1 MGEQKEKIEDL
12 LGGID
17 MKRTL
22 EEVVQIISDFV
33 AGEIEENE
41 GLKTE
46 YKTAKNDI
54 YGEVESILN
63 DVKLKA
69 SLRKRKASLIKKELD
84 DLLKKQAE
92 ISDKLVVT
100 EDEEEIAEL
109 EREIT
114 EYSTRRLTLE
124 AKLNAFSTSRVGLS
138 LPEQRLA
145 LKEKLHEFDSVVSTA
160 KPDLSDLA
168 KTLKTAVEKA
178 VEPIEKA
185 SRLALLGTRERELTG
200 IDQLIKNNDL
210 ALFATD
216 QTLQL
221 LKAENKKYSAFSDWL
236 NSTKNISFEDFI
248 PVYIEKERLS
258 AEQWQR
264 EQEAQKLKAARER
277 EKRNAEAAA
286 AVEKRIGGGHYF

>member
-1 MGEQKEKIEDL
+1 ME
-12 LGGID
+12 
-17 MKRTL
+17 RTL

-54 YGEVESILN
+54 FGQVESILN
-63 DVKLKA
+63 DVKVKA
-69 SLRKRKASLIKKELD
+69 ALRKRKANIIKKELD

-92 ISDKLVVT
+92 IADKLVVT
-100 EDEEEIAEL
+100 EDEAEIAEL

-114 EYSTRRLTLE
+114 EHSTRRLTLE

-145 LKEKLHEFDSVVSTA
+145 LKKKLHEFDSVVSSA

-168 KTLKTAVEKA
+168 KTLKAAVEKA
-178 VEPIEKA
+178 IEPIEKA
-185 SRLALLGTRERELTG
+185 SRLFLLGTRERELTG
-200 IDQLIKNNDL
+200 IDQLIKNNKL
-210 ALFATD
+210 SLFATD

-221 LKAENKKYSAFSDWL
+221 LKTENEKRSAFSAWL
-236 NSTKNISFEDFI
+236 DSTKNISFEDFI
-248 PVYIEKERLS
+248 PAYLEKERLRT
-258 AEQWQR
+258 EQWQR
-264 EQEAQKLKAARER
+264 EQEEQKLKAARER
-277 EKRNAEAAA
+277 EERNAKAMASIENNLG
-286 AVEKRIGGGHYF
+286 KK

>member
-1 MGEQKEKIEDL
+1 MGAKKEKIEDL
-12 LGGID
+12 LGGMD

-46 YKTAKNDI
+46 YKTTKNDI
-54 YGEVESILN
+54 FGQVESILN
-63 DVKLKA
+63 DVKTKA
-69 SLRKRKASLIKKELD
+69 LLRKRKASLIKKELE

-92 ISDKLVVT
+92 ISDELVVT
-100 EDEEEIAEL
+100 EDEAEIAEL

-124 AKLNAFSTSRVGLS
+124 AKLNAFNTSRVGLS
-138 LPEQRLA
+138 LPEQRLI
-145 LKEKLHEFDSVVSTA
+145 LKEKLQEFDSVISAA

-178 VEPIEKA
+178 IEPIEKA
-185 SRLALLGTRERELTG
+185 SRLALHGTRQRELTG
-200 IDQLIKNNDL
+200 IDQLIKNNEL
-210 ALFATD
+210 TLFATD

-221 LKAENKKYSAFSDWL
+221 LKTENEKRSAFSAWL
-236 NSTKNISFEDFI
+236 DSKKNISFEDFI
-248 PVYIEKERLS
+248 PIYIEKERLRD
-258 AEQWQR
+258 EQWQR
-264 EQEAQKLKAARER
+264 EQEAEKLKMARER
-277 EKRNAEAAA
+277 EERNAKAMA
-286 AVEKRIGGGHYF
+286 AVENNLGKK

>member
-1 MGEQKEKIEDL
+1 MGTKKEKIENL
-12 LGGID
+12 LGGMD

-41 GLKTE
+41 ALKTE
-46 YKTAKNDI
+46 YKTTKNDI
-54 YGEVESILN
+54 FGQVESILN
-63 DVKLKA
+63 DVKTKA
-69 SLRKRKASLIKKELD
+69 LLRKRKSSLIKKELE

-92 ISDKLVVT
+92 ISDELVVT
-100 EDEEEIAEL
+100 EDEAEIAEL

-124 AKLNAFSTSRVGLS
+124 AKLNAFNTSRVGLS
-138 LPEQRLA
+138 LPEQRLI
-145 LKEKLHEFDSVVSTA
+145 LKEKLQEFDSVISAA

-178 VEPIEKA
+178 IEPIEKA

-200 IDQLIKNNDL
+200 IDRLIKNDEL
-210 ALFATD
+210 SLFATE

-221 LKAENKKYSAFSDWL
+221 LKTENEKRSAFSAWL
-236 NSTKNISFEDFI
+236 DSKKNISFEDFI
-248 PVYIEKERLS
+248 PAYIEKERLRN
-258 AEQWQR
+258 EQWQR
-264 EQEAQKLKAARER
+264 EQEEQKLKEARER
-277 EKRNAEAAA
+277 EKRNAKAMA
-286 AVEKRIGGGHYF
+286 AVENNLGKK